1 MLISSGMKDLLA
13 LAVCRPEKQPGKQ
26 KKNKNPAVSCQPLI
40 QLFPSPSPLPLF
52 SLFFFFLLLRR
63 PPLSC
68 SVSLFFQCMPGY
80 VGTNCSD
87 EINEC
92 FSQPCQNGGTCIDL
106 INTYK
111 CSCPRGTQGQQT
123 PRTLPRTAPSSPP
136 HLHASL
142 IRA

>member
-26 KKNKNPAVSCQPLI
+26 KKQKPSRFMSAIDST
-40 QLFPSPSPLPLF
+40 FPSPSLLPLLVLPPF
-52 SLFFFFLLLRR
+52 APSSSFLFR
-63 PPLSC
+63 LS
-68 SVSLFFQCMPGY
+68 FFQCMPGY

-123 PRTLPRTAPSSPP
+123 PRTLPHTAPSAPP